1 MRRTFIALLG
11 SMTLLAAACSA
22 KAANPAN
29 PTSPAVTRAGAPSG
43 ATQRSHIMFIVLE
56 NTEYEEVTPTSM
68 PFLYSQAQKY
78 VLLTNEYAIR
88 HPSLPNY
95 IAMMAGSTYGIHN
108 NCEKGKPGWP
118 CNLRGNSLVD
128 QLAGKG
134 IGWKAYMENLPR
146 RCSNVETAP
155 GGYAKKHNPF
165 MFFDRIRN
173 KPARC
178 KRVVPLGQLSADLKA
193 RNLPAFS
200 FLTPNLCHDAH
211 DCSLGVADRFLR
223 TWVPRVLS
231 KMGRT
236 GVIFITW
243 DEGSSDKGCCDG
255 QAAGGRVF
263 TAIVGPGA
271 KLHLKITKTLNHYSL
286 LRAVEDNW
294 GLARL
299 NLAAKAPILRGWQR

>member
-1 MRRTFIALLG
+1 MKRTFIALIG
-11 SMTLLAAACSA
+11 GVALLTACTA
-22 KAANPAN
+22 RAANL
-29 PTSPAVTRAGAPSG
+29 RAGSPQGAAP
-43 ATQRSHIMFIVLE
+43 RSHIMFIVLE

-95 IAMMAGSTYGIHN
+95 IALLAGTTYGVRT
-108 NCEKGKPGWP
+108 NCEKGKPGSGWP
-118 CNLRGNSLVD
+118 CNLKGLSLVD
-128 QLAGKG
+128 QMHDRGVS
-134 IGWKAYMENLPR
+134 WKAYMENLPAP
-146 RCSNVETAP
+146 CSNVETAP

-165 MFFDRIRN
+165 MFFNRIRSR
-173 KPARC
+173 PGRC
-178 KRVVPLGQLSADLKA
+178 NRVVPLTHLDADLIA
-193 RNLPAFS
+193 SRLPRFS

-211 DCSLGVADRFLR
+211 DCSLAVADQFLAS
-223 TWVPRVLS
+223 WVPRILA
-231 KMGRT
+231 KMGST

-243 DEGSSDKGCCDG
+243 DEGATNKGCCLG

-271 KLHLKITKTLNHYSL
+271 KLHTKITKTLNHYSL

-294 GLARL
+294 GFAHQ
-299 NLAAKAPILRGWQR
+299 NKVGKAPVLRGWQR

>member
-1 MRRTFIALLG
+1 MKRPLIAVVG
-11 SMTLLAAACSA
+11 CMTLAAAACSA
-22 KAANPAN
+22 PAFDRTT
-29 PTSPAVTRAGAPSG
+29 PTTSAGTRAE
-43 ATQRSHIMFIVLE
+43 TQGIPPRSHIMFIVLE
-56 NTEYEEVTPTSM
+56 NTEYEEVTASSM

-95 IAMMAGSTYGIHN
+95 IAMIAGTTYGIDS
-108 NCEKGKPGWP
+108 NCEKGDPDSGWP

-128 QLAGKG
+128 QLAKNG
-134 IGWKAYMENLPR
+134 ISWKAYMEDLPAK
-146 RCSNVETAP
+146 CSNVEKHR
-155 GGYAKKHNPF
+155 GYVKKHNPF

-173 KPARC
+173 NLSRC
-178 KRVVPLGQLSADLKA
+178 NRVVPLGQLSADLKA
-193 RNLPAFS
+193 RKLPRFS

-211 DCSLGVADRFLR
+211 DCSLSVADRFLQ
-223 TWVPRVLS
+223 TWVSRVLS
-231 KMGRT
+231 KIGKT

-243 DEGSSDKGCCDG
+243 DEGSSNKGCCDG
-255 QAAGGRVF
+255 QATGGRVF

-271 KLHLKITKTLNHYSL
+271 KLHTKITKTLNHYSL